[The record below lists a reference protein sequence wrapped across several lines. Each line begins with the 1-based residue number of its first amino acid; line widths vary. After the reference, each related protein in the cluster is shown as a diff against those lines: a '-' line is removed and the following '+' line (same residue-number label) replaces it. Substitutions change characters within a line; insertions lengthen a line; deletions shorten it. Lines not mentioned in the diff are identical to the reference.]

1 MDELLQDLM
10 YGNSLDEMID
20 EHTLDEIEDLDQQFE
35 KSLDS
40 DYDFWIIT

>member
-10 YGNSLDEMID
+10 YGNSLAEMID

-40 DYDFWIIT
+40 QYDF